1 MDKPYARFH
10 FTDLATQAMWPGEFV
25 SYFLI
30 SERKRKKMAMDV
42 CHLSR
47 EIDFKNSTLG
57 DELAVKCVTISIV

>member
-1 MDKPYARFH
+1 MDKPYVRFN
-10 FTDLATQAMWPGEFV
+10 FTDLATQAMWPGESV

-47 EIDFKNSTLG
+47 EINLKIQ
-57 DELAVKCVTISIV
+57 C